1 MKPAIVLNLGAAA
14 ILAGLFVALLYA
26 VPVRAQEPPTCQS
39 PEYVTDLV
47 TKDGGAIV
55 GAAYYR
61 GTATDTM
68 LVFETPDAIVIY
80 GFKDGCLAAA
90 VSLEP
95 REKGTPA

>member
-1 MKPAIVLNLGAAA
+1 MMPRHLVMLFLGCAAIVLAAMFF
-14 ILAGLFVALLYA
+14 L
-26 VPVRAQEPPTCQS
+26 PWSVRAQEAPLCQS

-61 GTATDTM
+61 GSTTDTM
-68 LVFETPDAIVIY
+68 LVFETPEAIVIY

-95 REKGTPA
+95 REQGTPA

>member
-1 MKPAIVLNLGAAA
+1 MFFLPWSVRGEEAPA
-14 ILAGLFVALLYA
+14 
-26 VPVRAQEPPTCQS
+26 CQS

-61 GTATDTM
+61 GTTTDTM

>member
-1 MKPAIVLNLGAAA
+1 MIRHVLALLFIAALICLGAMFF
-14 ILAGLFVALLYA
+14 L
-26 VPVRAQEPPTCQS
+26 PWSVRGEEAPPCQS